1 MKETEGQKA
10 WNEYWRQEN
19 PKIHKKHN
27 IMPIFIIIAIIISI
41 ISLFMTGKLKLPS
54 DGNLDIETARYI
66 DALTNVEHN
75 IKTTLQ
81 YMSESNN
88 NIVESQ
94 KRINDLDEYLKV
106 MEEQGVFYPYKSFKE
121 ATDKDYKAIIDT
133 LHTVLDSNNLDNNVF
148 VQIIESFNKAQENR
162 MNSIIKLFDENKIK
176 YKIKK
181 NNDGSTELEFHYKTI
196 K

>member
-106 MEEQGVFYPYKSFKE
+106 MEEQRVFYPYKSFKE

-133 LHTVLDSNNLDNNVF
+133 LHTVLDSDNNVF

>member
-10 WNEYWRQEN
+10 WNEYWRQEK

-27 IMPIFIIIAIIISI
+27 MIPILIIIAIIISI
-41 ISLFMTGKLKLPS
+41 ISLFMTGKFKLPS

-88 NIVESQ
+88 NIVESK

-106 MEEQGVFYPYKSFKE
+106 MEEQRVFYPYKSFKE
-121 ATDKDYKAIIDT
+121 ATDKDYKLSLIHI
-133 LHTVLDSNNLDNNVF
+133 
-148 VQIIESFNKAQENR
+148 
-162 MNSIIKLFDENKIK
+162 
-176 YKIKK
+176 
-181 NNDGSTELEFHYKTI
+181 
-196 K
+196 